1 MVLPRQGPR
10 RLEISHY
17 LFRAAWRFFRSE
29 NYWRGLSKINLV
41 SNVCQERNLRKGEES
56 AIVMFHMFGS
66 MNMCSWD
73 GCLPGACRW
82 GKKEERN
89 VRTSTGVLEGR
100 ESHQPFLLSDASV
113 HLNPGGRGLFFTLHL
128 DVGCPSN
135 FKASC
140 VDSGVRA
147 G

>member
-1 MVLPRQGPR
+1 MVLPGQGPR

-135 FKASC
+135 FKARLC
-140 VDSGVRA
+140 
-147 G
+147 